1 MHKNYHIMR
10 ILTSRKAFFYSITL
24 CLTTSY
30 IHAQDRNITVN
41 QDPKFEQL
49 LNEKRKTNVSN
60 AANDQYKIQI
70 FSGES
75 EKAKNI
81 LTEFK
86 QEFSDI
92 DGTIVFN
99 TPNYKVWI
107 GNFKTR
113 IEAERNLIE
122 IRKKYNNVHLIK
134 PNK

>member
-1 MHKNYHIMR
+1 MR
-10 ILTSRKAFFYSITL
+10 ILTIKRTFFYVIIL
-24 CLTTSY
+24 YFTTSY
-30 IHAQDRNITVN
+30 INAQDQNIRVT

-60 AANDQYKIQI
+60 ATNDLYKIQI

-75 EKAKNI
+75 EKAKNT
-81 LTEFK
+81 LNEFK
-86 QEFSDI
+86 QEFSNI

-99 TPNYKVWI
+99 TPNYKVWV

-113 IEAERNLIE
+113 IEVERNLID
-122 IRKKYNNVHLIK
+122 IRKKYKNVLLIK